1 VPLIPESLHFTEF
14 WLLVG
19 ISFFTSFLTAA
30 VGIGGG
36 SILLALMAQVMP
48 AGAIIPVHG
57 VVQLG
62 SNVGRAAV
70 LYESVDRE
78 LLGWFVAGSLVGA
91 LIGGRIVV
99 TMPVDALRLTLG
111 AFILYSAWGP
121 KLGALARSK
130 KTLAMGG
137 LLTTTL
143 TMFVGATGPF
153 VMSMLRAFP
162 LKPVALV
169 ATMASCVAAQHLLK
183 VLVFGL
189 LGFAFGPY
197 VPLMALMVG
206 LGFLGTLAGRH
217 VLLRVDPKKFTLV
230 LNIVLTLLAVR
241 LIGQALL

>member
-1 VPLIPESLHFTEF
+1 MPLLPETLNLTEF
-14 WLLVG
+14 WLLVAL
-19 ISFFTSFLTAA
+19 SFFTSFLTAA
-30 VGIGGG
+30 IGIGGG
-36 SILLALMAQVMP
+36 SILLAVMAQVVP
-48 AGAIIPVHG
+48 VNAIIPVHG
-57 VVQLG
+57 IVQLG

-70 LYESVDRE
+70 LHNAVDRG

-121 KLGALARSK
+121 RLRGLGGSNR
-130 KTLAMGG
+130 TLAAGG

-153 VMSMLRAFP
+153 ILSMLRAFRLP
-162 LKPVALV
+162 PVVLV
-169 ATMASCVAAQHLLK
+169 ATMSACVAAQHLLK

-197 VPLMALMVG
+197 VPLIVLMVG
-206 LGFLGTLAGRH
+206 LGFIGTLAGRH
-217 VLLRVDPKKFTLV
+217 ILLRVDPEKFALV
-230 LNIVLTLLAVR
+230 LNIVLTLLAIR